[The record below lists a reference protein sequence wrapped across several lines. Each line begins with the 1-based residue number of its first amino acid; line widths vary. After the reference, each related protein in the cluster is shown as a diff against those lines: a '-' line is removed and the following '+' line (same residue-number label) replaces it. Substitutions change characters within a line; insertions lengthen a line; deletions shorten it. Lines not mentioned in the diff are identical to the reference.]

1 MDKFEIHLINKK
13 FLLRTNASAMK
24 KVLTKDIRRA
34 GEVKFSRWQ
43 ALFANFDFDVE
54 HIKGEENSLPDF
66 LSREYIQPAQILMIV
81 TEWDPNQQQ
90 EVLRSI
96 PENKSWSK
104 YQDQWKPTW

>member
-1 MDKFEIHLINKK
+1 MKK
-13 FLLRTNASAMK
+13 F
-24 KVLTKDIRRA
+24 LTKDIRKA
-34 GEVKFSRWQ
+34 GEAKFSRWQ

-66 LSREYIQPAQILMIV
+66 LSREYIQDRNQGVKVMMIV

-96 PENKSWSK
+96 SENKSWSDYK
-104 YQDQWKPTW
+104 DN